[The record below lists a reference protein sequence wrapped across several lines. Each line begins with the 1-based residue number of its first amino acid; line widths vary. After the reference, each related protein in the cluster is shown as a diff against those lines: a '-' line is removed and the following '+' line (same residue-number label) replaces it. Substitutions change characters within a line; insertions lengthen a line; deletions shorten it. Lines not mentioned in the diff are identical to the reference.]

1 MIFGNIKVE
10 NFTHVSFAQR
20 LSWRRVVRLGIDPA
34 GCTVYVFGGF
44 YNEEVVFARCLDRS
58 KFDWMQFASYAIVF
72 QSRRFMPSYGMQR

>member
-20 LSWRRVVRLGIDPA
+20 FSCRRVVRLGRDPA

-44 YNEEVVFARCLDRS
+44 YNEEVVFARCVDRS
-58 KFDWMQFASYAIVF
+58 QFNGMQFASYAIVF
-72 QSRRFMPSYGMQR
+72 QPWRFMPSNGMQR

>member
-44 YNEEVVFARCLDRS
+44 YDEKVVFACCFDRS
-58 KFDWMQFASYAIVF
+58 QHNGLQFDSTTILF
-72 QSRRFMPSYGMQR
+72 QSRRFMPSYGLQR